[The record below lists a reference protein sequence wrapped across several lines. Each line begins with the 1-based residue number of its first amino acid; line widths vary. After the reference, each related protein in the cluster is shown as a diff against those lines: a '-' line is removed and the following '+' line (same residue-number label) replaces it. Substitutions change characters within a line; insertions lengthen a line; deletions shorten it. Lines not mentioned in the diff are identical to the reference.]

1 MKKATT
7 AQLQKLHIM
16 LHQLGLNNEK
26 QNLVY
31 SISKGRTVSS
41 KELTLAEAKLLIE
54 SLVTDD
60 PNERMR
66 KKVFALAYEA
76 GIIWGDTFEDKKMNA
91 AKLNLFLQERGT
103 VKKLL
108 NKMTSAELT
117 KVVTQFSQM
126 LKRIQ
131 ETAAKKATKNLLD
144 EMQIEVE
151 SDKQT
156 HY

>member
-41 KELTLAEAKLLIE
+41 KELTLTEAKLLIE